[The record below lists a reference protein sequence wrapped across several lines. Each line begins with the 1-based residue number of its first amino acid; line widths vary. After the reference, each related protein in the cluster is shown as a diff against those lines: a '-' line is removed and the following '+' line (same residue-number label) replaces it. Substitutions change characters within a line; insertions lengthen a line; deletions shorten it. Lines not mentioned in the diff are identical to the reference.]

1 MLDYILMGMVLE
13 TELTGYDIKKEV
25 ENSIGNFYK
34 VSYGR
39 MYPTLKALT
48 DKGLLTMAEKIEG
61 KRLKMYYKATAKG
74 KEIFMDWLSAPID
87 LKATGE
93 AQLAQIF
100 FYGELPKEVRDIRLQ
115 EYEIYIQQALMQFES
130 IAKVIPT
137 DGLDEKDYYGISTLY
152 YGLQNAHNI
161 IRWIKFIKE
170 QKPLSEFI
178 KPYNE

>member
-13 TELTGYDIKKEV
+13 AELTGYDIKKEV

-48 DKGLLTMAEKIEG
+48 DKGLLTMTEQMEG
-61 KRLKMYYKATAKG
+61 KRLKRYYKATAKG
-74 KEIFMDWLSAPID
+74 KETFMDWLSAPID

-100 FYGELPKEVRDIRLQ
+100 FYGELPKDVRDIRLQ

-130 IAKVIPT
+130 IAKAIPT

-178 KPYNE
+178 KPYSE